1 MTEQKQYVLFVL
13 HNTNLFHHEDEK
25 LTNQLLALLVQWLED
40 HS

>member
-1 MTEQKQYVLFVL
+1 MFSQKQVILFVL
-13 HNTNLFHHEDEK
+13 HNTNLFHLENEK

>member
-1 MTEQKQYVLFVL
+1 MTEQRETVLFVL
-13 HNTNLFHHEDEK
+13 HNTNLFPVEDEV

>member
-13 HNTNLFHHEDEK
+13 HNTDLLNRENEPV
-25 LTNQLLALLVQWLED
+25 TNHILALLVQWLED